1 MDKTRPQQK
10 RNHRK
15 YSNTWRLNNT
25 KLKDKWVTVKGREE
39 IKKFL
44 KSSENENTI
53 YQNLLNTVKAVLRG
67 KLIAISAYIKKIETS
82 QIT

>member
-1 MDKTRPQQK
+1 
-10 RNHRK
+10 
-15 YSNTWRLNNT
+15 
-25 KLKDKWVTVKGREE
+25 VTVKGREE